1 MDNYE
6 DIINLE
12 HHISSKHPRMSI
24 RDRSAQFAPFSA
36 LNGYDNAV
44 KETARM
50 TDNRIEIDEEIK
62 KMLSEKLINIKNQIN
77 QKPKVTFMYFIPDLK
92 KNGGQYVEVSGNV
105 KKIDEYEDK
114 IILEDGNEILINDI
128 IDINY

>member
-44 KETARM
+44 KETARI

-62 KMLSEKLINIKNQIN
+62 KMLNEKLINIKNQIK

-92 KNGGQYVEVSGNV
+92 KNGGQYVEASGNV

>member
-62 KMLSEKLINIKNQIN
+62 KMLNEKLINIKNQIN

>member
-50 TDNRIEIDEEIK
+50 TDDRIEIDEEIK
-62 KMLSEKLINIKNQIN
+62 KMLNEKLINIKNQIN

-114 IILEDGNEILINDI
+114 IILEGGNEILINDI